1 MTGPLHPHSPSQ
13 SIICFHGRC
22 KCAPA
27 RKGYEE
33 ESHNP
38 PHMEKPLLE
47 RVIVVEGDITE
58 QHADAIVN
66 AANETLLGGGGVDG
80 AIHRAAGPGLL
91 GECRRLG
98 GCQTGDA
105 KITAGYNLPARFVIH
120 AVGPVWRGG
129 THGEDDLLAS
139 CYTRSLELA
148 EATGISTIAFPAIS
162 TGAYGF
168 PLPRA
173 TVIAVRAVLSF
184 LSRSDSIEKV
194 IFVCHGKRASDLYT
208 DALRDL
214 AEEYA
219 PAKGP
224 DRYMSKT
231 QGKDQEVLL
240 AQVRAQLGTIEE
252 VWGVRFIDK
261 ERLAGTIMERC
272 GDRWGADSVTAGLNS
287 WVAVL
292 KKRGEIEVPSG
303 VLDRILD
310 ETRQRFSH
318 R

>member
-1 MTGPLHPHSPSQ
+1 MHQPENDMRRSSDFQHMHRPL
-13 SIICFHGRC
+13 F
-22 KCAPA
+22 
-27 RKGYEE
+27 
-33 ESHNP
+33 
-38 PHMEKPLLE
+38 E
-47 RVIVVEGDITE
+47 RVTIVEGDITE
-58 QHADAIVN
+58 QHVDAIVN

-129 THGEDDLLAS
+129 AHGEDDLLAS

-148 EATGISTIAFPAIS
+148 EANDIRTIAFPAIS

-173 TVIAVRAVLSF
+173 TVIAIRAVLSF

-194 IFVCHGKRASDLYT
+194 IFVCHGKRAFDLYT
-208 DALRDL
+208 DALHDL
-214 AEEYA
+214 AGEYTLA
-219 PAKGP
+219 TGS
-224 DRYMSKT
+224 DRHEPKT
-231 QGKDQEVLL
+231 RGKEQELL
-240 AQVRAQLGTIEE
+240 MAQVRAQLGTIEK
-252 VWGVRFIDK
+252 VWGVRFVDK
-261 ERLAGTIMERC
+261 ERLARTIMERC

-292 KKRGEIEVPSG
+292 GKRGEIEVPPG

-310 ETRQRFSH
+310 ETRQRFSY

>member
-1 MTGPLHPHSPSQ
+1 MHRPEKDMWKRSNS
-13 SIICFHGRC
+13 
-22 KCAPA
+22 
-27 RKGYEE
+27 
-33 ESHNP
+33 
-38 PHMEKPLLE
+38 PHMQRPLLE
-47 RVIVVEGDITE
+47 RVTVVEGDITE
-58 QHADAIVN
+58 QHVDAIVN

-80 AIHRAAGPGLL
+80 AIHRVAGPGLL

-105 KITAGYNLPARFVIH
+105 KITAGYNLSARFVIH

-129 THGEDDLLAS
+129 GHGEDDLLAS

-148 EATGISTIAFPAIS
+148 EANGIKTIAFPAIS

-194 IFVCHGKRASDLYT
+194 IFVCHGKRAFDLYT
-208 DALRDL
+208 DAVRDL
-214 AEEYA
+214 GGGYS
-219 PAKGP
+219 PATGSGRNIP
-224 DRYMSKT
+224 KT
-231 QGKDQEVLL
+231 RGKEQELL
-240 AQVRAQLGTIEE
+240 FAQVRAQLGTIEE
-252 VWGVRFIDK
+252 VWGVRFVDK
-261 ERLAGTIMERC
+261 DRLAGTIMERC

-292 KKRGEIEVPSG
+292 GKRGEIEVPPA

-310 ETRQRFSH
+310 ETQQRFSH

>member
-1 MTGPLHPHSPSQ
+1 MQRPL
-13 SIICFHGRC
+13 R
-22 KCAPA
+22 
-27 RKGYEE
+27 
-33 ESHNP
+33 
-38 PHMEKPLLE
+38 E
-47 RVIVVEGDITE
+47 RVTVVEGDITE
-58 QHADAIVN
+58 QYVDAIVN

-80 AIHRAAGPGLL
+80 AIHRVAGPGLL

-129 THGEDDLLAS
+129 GHGEDDLLAS

-148 EATGISTIAFPAIS
+148 EANGIKTIAFPAIS

-194 IFVCHGKRASDLYT
+194 IFVCHGKRAFDLCT
-208 DALRDL
+208 DAVRDL
-214 AEEYA
+214 AGEYS
-219 PAKGP
+219 PAAGSGRNIP
-224 DRYMSKT
+224 KT
-231 QGKDQEVLL
+231 RGKEQELLL
-240 AQVRAQLGTIEE
+240 AQVRSQLGTIEE
-252 VWGVRFIDK
+252 VWGVRFVDK
-261 ERLAGTIMERC
+261 DRLAGTIMERC

-292 KKRGEIEVPSG
+292 GKRGEIEVPPA

-310 ETRQRFSH
+310 ETQQRFSH